1 MILRLLEA
9 HKRLQ
14 KVNQGL
20 EDKLLR
26 LVDRTESEKSSLAAD
41 TASLTTALTTAA
53 QAINRLKQENV
64 SLMGVYIPFTCNA
77 ILIMGE

>member
-1 MILRLLEA
+1 MAICRLLEA

-64 SLMGVYIPFTCNA
+64 SEYSTTLFFRF
-77 ILIMGE
+77 